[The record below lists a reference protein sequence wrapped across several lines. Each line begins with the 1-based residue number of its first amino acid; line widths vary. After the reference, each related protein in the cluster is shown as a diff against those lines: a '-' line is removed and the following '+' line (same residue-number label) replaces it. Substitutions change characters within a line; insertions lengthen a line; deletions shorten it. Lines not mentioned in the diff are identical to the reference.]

1 MTSVLIK
8 GKLGHRDI
16 EQHVNMKAE
25 ITAMCL
31 EAKKHHGLPASQQK
45 LAGRHGTDTPS
56 QSQKKPTLPTSC
68 PQISSYRN
76 FETTNV
82 YCLSTGGCEL
92 AH

>member
-31 EAKKHHGLPASQQK
+31 EAKEHHGLPASQQK
-45 LAGRHGTDTPS
+45 LAERHGTGS
-56 QSQKKPTLPTSC
+56 HS
-68 PQISSYRN
+68 
-76 FETTNV
+76 
-82 YCLSTGGCEL
+82 
-92 AH
+92 

>member
-45 LAGRHGTDTPS
+45 LAGRHGTDSPHS
-56 QSQKKPTLPTSC
+56 LR
-68 PQISSYRN
+68 RN
-76 FETTNV
+76 QF
-82 YCLSTGGCEL
+82 CEHL
-92 AH
+92 DLG

>member
-31 EAKKHHGLPASQQK
+31 EAIRTSWIASK
-45 LAGRHGTDTPS
+45 VS
-56 QSQKKPTLPTSC
+56 KS
-68 PQISSYRN
+68 
-76 FETTNV
+76 
-82 YCLSTGGCEL
+82 
-92 AH
+92 